1 MTDTATN
8 SSSNP
13 TTGTSARNRRY
24 REKHRRI
31 DYAPS
36 ADALAII
43 TAWKGRNLD
52 NCMAGVLDK
61 LLLAGHQALMARQRV
76 SGDSGR

>member
-1 MTDTATN
+1 MTTTTPDPTNQPAT
-8 SSSNP
+8 
-13 TTGTSARNRRY
+13 GARARNQRY
-24 REKHRRI
+24 RAEHPRI

-43 TAWKGRNLD
+43 TTWKARKLD
-52 NCMAGVLDK
+52 NCTAGVLDK
-61 LLLAGHQALMARQRV
+61 LLLAGHRHLMAQQPV

>member
-1 MTDTATN
+1 MNDTTAN
-8 SSSNP
+8 PSSKP
-13 TTGTSARNRRY
+13 ATGTSARNRRY

-36 ADALAII
+36 ANALAII
-43 TAWKGRNLD
+43 AAWKARKLD
-52 NCMAGVLDK
+52 NCTAGVLDK
-61 LLLAGHQALMARQRV
+61 LLLAGHQALTALQPV

>member
-1 MTDTATN
+1 MTTLTTSPGSEPAT
-8 SSSNP
+8 
-13 TTGTSARNRRY
+13 GASARNRRY

-43 TAWKGRNLD
+43 AAWKACKLD
-52 NCMAGVLDK
+52 NCTAGVLDK
-61 LLLAGHQALMARQRV
+61 LLLAGHQALMARQPV

>member
-1 MTDTATN
+1 MTETEAN
-8 SSSNP
+8 PSSKP
-13 TTGTSARNRRY
+13 ATGTSARNRRY

-43 TAWKGRNLD
+43 TAWKGRKLD

-61 LLLAGHQALMARQRV
+61 LLIAGHQALAAQQPV
-76 SGDSGR
+76 SGDAGR

>member
-1 MTDTATN
+1 MTTATTGPG
-8 SSSNP
+8 SKP
-13 TTGTSARNRRY
+13 TTGTRARNQRY
-24 REKHRRI
+24 RDKHRRI

-43 TAWKGRNLD
+43 TAWKARNLD

-61 LLLAGHQALMARQRV
+61 LLLAGHQALTALQPV

>member
-1 MTDTATN
+1 MTETEAN
-8 SSSNP
+8 PSSKP
-13 TTGTSARNRRY
+13 ATGTSARNRRY

-43 TAWKGRNLD
+43 TAWKVRKLD

-61 LLLAGHQALMARQRV
+61 LLLAGHRALSAKQPV
-76 SGDSGR
+76 SGDFGR

>member
-1 MTDTATN
+1 MTTPTA
-8 SSSNP
+8 SPGSKP
-13 TTGTSARNRRY
+13 ATGTRARNQRY

-31 DYAPS
+31 DYTPS

-43 TAWKGRNLD
+43 TAWKVRKLD

-61 LLLAGHQALMARQRV
+61 LLLAGHRALSAQQPV
-76 SGDSGR
+76 SGDFGR

>member
-1 MTDTATN
+1 MTTLTTSP
-8 SSSNP
+8 SSKP
-13 TTGTSARNRRY
+13 ATGTSARNRRY

-36 ADALAII
+36 ADVLAII
-43 TAWKGRNLD
+43 TTWRARKLD
-52 NCMAGVLDK
+52 NCTAGVLDK
-61 LLLAGHQALMARQRV
+61 LLIAGHQALLAQQPV